1 MSLKSADSYRFPSP
15 ITRRILGLV
24 IGLAFPVVGYL
35 LSGAGVWA
43 AALSPAAQVESELDA
58 QTVHY
63 PSSDASI
70 EAYLAKPKTGGQHP
84 AIIVVHDDQGLTQG
98 TRDVTQLFARAGFV
112 VLAPNLTSRLGN
124 ADAAAKQS
132 APDFDLF
139 SRRTPVSALS
149 VYQTVDDVKA
159 AFTFLQNDPGVD
171 ETRISVVGIGWGGWR
186 AYRLAEDV
194 PTVHR
199 VVIFY
204 GVTPDDG
211 HVNEIQAPVLAH
223 YAQHDFL
230 VTASSLTAHK
240 WLGKKFTY
248 YIYPN
253 TDRGFFGGGNTGL
266 DVAALS
272 GEVDLEAAAREK
284 ARQAA
289 SSGGVANSV
298 ATPDAAKLALDRTLA
313 FLRN

>member
-1 MSLKSADSYRFPSP
+1 
-15 ITRRILGLV
+15 
-24 IGLAFPVVGYL
+24 
-35 LSGAGVWA
+35 
-43 AALSPAAQVESELDA
+43 
-58 QTVHY
+58 
-63 PSSDASI
+63 
-70 EAYLAKPKTGGQHP
+70 
-84 AIIVVHDDQGLTQG
+84 
-98 TRDVTQLFARAGFV
+98 
-112 VLAPNLTSRLGN
+112 
-124 ADAAAKQS
+124 
-132 APDFDLF
+132 
-139 SRRTPVSALS
+139 

-159 AFTFLQNDPGVD
+159 AFTFLENDPGVD
-171 ETRISVVGIGWGGWR
+171 ETKISVVGIGWGGWR
-186 AYRLAEDV
+186 AYKLAEDV

-211 HVNEIQAPVLAH
+211 HVPEIQAPVLAH
-223 YAQHDFL
+223 YAQGDFL

-253 TDRGFFGGGNTGL
+253 TERGFFGGGNAGL

-284 ARQAA
+284 AKQTA
-289 SSGGVANSV
+289 SSGGAANSA
-298 ATPDAAKLALDRTLA
+298 ATTDAAKLARDRTLA